1 MRLVPISTPLTRRSL
16 VALAPF
22 GLGACS
28 PLTAFNTLVPKDGGV
43 RRVAADQ
50 AFGPDP
56 RQRLDVYA
64 PLQRSASA
72 PVLVFFYGGSWA
84 TGRRQD
90 YRFAAEAFA
99 AKGFVVVLPDYR
111 LVPQVRFPR
120 FVEDGAAAVRW
131 AQDHARDYGGDP
143 SRIALAGHS
152 AGAYIAMMLAL
163 DRRWLTRAGVDPA
176 AIRAV
181 AGLSGPYDFYPFDVP
196 SSQNAFGQYP
206 DPRATQPISFARGDA
221 PPAFLATGD
230 RDTTVRPRN
239 SQALAAALKAK
250 GAQAELHIYPGLD
263 HAGTVLALSRPFRR
277 KSTVLADAS
286 QFLWTHSGP
295 GATGC

>member
-1 MRLVPISTPLTRRSL
+1 MTCSLPRRRLLLTLSPA
-16 VALAPF
+16 ALA
-22 GLGACS
+22 ACS

-43 RRVAADQ
+43 RRVATDQ

-64 PLQRSASA
+64 PVPRPTSA

-90 YRFAAEAFA
+90 YVFAAEAFA

-111 LVPQVRFPR
+111 LVPQVRFPG
-120 FVEDGAAAVRW
+120 FVQDGAAAVRW
-131 AQDHARDYGGDP
+131 AQDHAQAYGGDP
-143 SRIALAGHS
+143 KRIVLAGHS

-163 DRRWLTRAGVDPA
+163 DRQWLTAAGVDP
-176 AIRAV
+176 RGVKAV
-181 AGLSGPYDFYPFDVP
+181 AGLSGPYDFLPFDK
-196 SSQNAFGQYP
+196 SSSKNAFGQYP

-230 RDTTVRPRN
+230 RDTTVKPRN

-250 GAQAELHIYPGLD
+250 GAQADLRIYPGLD
-263 HAGTVLALSRPFRR
+263 HAGTVLALSRPFRGR
-277 KSTVLADAS
+277 GTVLQDAS
-286 QFLWTHSGP
+286 QFLWTHAV
-295 GATGC
+295 GASRAG